1 MEPLPLLLTL
11 MIMGTITAIIYRFL
25 HFHVAILV
33 GSVVGGICLFAL
45 LLNTFLPLLETRV
58 EPGGIVHAIGSTTI
72 METLGDI
79 GWLFYLGLIWALTLF
94 IIAFFYMK
102 EDESRNGTT
111 IGPEGESNE
120 DEISIFPTPE
130 EDPDSYICQDQI
142 HTYYFQGPNRP
153 TTIEEA
159 TSQGHDDG
167 IHEPNPLPART
178 DEAPPEGNYETQ
190 VRIRYMKAIQSEIHT
205 NLDRIRSRAQ
215 TYFKRLQELADR
227 LMPRC
232 YLIQAHEAYLNG
244 VNILGKRNIREQN
257 RAYIRANHEVEEFKK
272 TAKLRPAQHIDW
284 EHRYD
289 SRRLI
294 LIVALLVVVEFL
306 LSWFVLQEGIGRA
319 AITTS
324 LGAIILAITCGIG
337 IGWLIQYSQRNQP
350 NHVRLA
356 SIAGMIL
363 ITSVY
368 FFGFALLNGLRGDEA
383 AQNTVWENFTSGLSA
398 IQENFPA
405 FIAAIINIG
414 AWIVLIV
421 HAAKYFPRFAGY
433 DRVRSNFESSKKVW
447 QDTEND
453 FKSNVD
459 TSLGNVDKQV
469 ASDTDTAR
477 VNARNLDDIEAKFA
491 HLEDTFISHYEQ
503 YVKGEFTRIVQ
514 IYRKE
519 NKEARIEA
527 VNPSPL
533 YFQKEPATL
542 DIPAIVR
549 EALADGHDK
558 PACTPEMKEKT
569 QEVMERTNTER
580 QLWQQERP
588 NLQSKMQV
596 HAKETILAA
605 TEDRE
610 PQYDPDFTGNEH
622 LV

>member
-1 MEPLPLLLTL
+1 MEPIPLLLTL
-11 MIMGTITAIIYRFL
+11 MVMGTITAIIYRFL

-45 LLNTFLPLLETRV
+45 LLNTFFPLLETRV
-58 EPGGIVHAIGSTTI
+58 EPGGIVHAIGNTTI

-102 EDESRNGTT
+102 EDEPGNGP
-111 IGPEGESNE
+111 IVGPEGEPNE

-130 EDPDSYICQDQI
+130 EDPDSYIIQDQI

-178 DEAPPEGNYETQ
+178 DNAPPEGNYETQ
-190 VRIRYMKAIQSEIHT
+190 VRIRYMKAIQSEIHA

-232 YLIQAHEAYLNG
+232 YPIQAHEAYLNG

-257 RAYIRANHEVEEFKK
+257 RAYIRANHEMEEFKK

-284 EHRYD
+284 EHRYE

-350 NHVRLA
+350 INVRLA
-356 SIAGMIL
+356 SVAGMIL
-363 ITSVY
+363 ITFVY

-405 FIAAIINIG
+405 FIAAIINVG
-414 AWIVLIV
+414 AWIILIV
-421 HAAKYFPRFAGY
+421 HAAKYFPKFAGY
-433 DRVRSNFESSKKVW
+433 DRVRNNFDRSKKVW
-447 QDTEND
+447 QDTENA

-459 TSLGNVDKQV
+459 DSLGGVDKQV
-469 ASDTDTAR
+469 ASDTDIAR

-503 YVKGEFTRIVQ
+503 YVKGEFTRIIQV
-514 IYRKE
+514 YRNE

-527 VNPSPL
+527 VNPSPR
-533 YFQKEPATL
+533 YFQEPATL
-542 DIPAIVR
+542 DIPAIVQ

-558 PACTPEMKEKT
+558 PACTPEMKEKA